1 MPSSGSAT
9 RKPSDCF
16 GPFARPPAGG
26 AVPSK
31 DTVRNRLCREPMAS
45 SPDAFEP
52 ALTSSFTSCVWLVW
66 PSSVLF
72 PLVSSAES
80 RLDNSARNRSQAFHF
95 KVEPSSWGMS
105 EALGSMVAKGAN
117 AASSSASDQ
126 DASVELRSN
135 HAASRNPNQTDSK
148 RQATSFRSCSSL
160 AFVIKEKRPC
170 R

>member
-95 KVEPSSWGMS
+95 KVETQF
-105 EALGSMVAKGAN
+105 LGDVRSFGLYGCER
-117 AASSSASDQ
+117 SQRSFQFS
-126 DASVELRSN
+126 LRSGCVGRTPIQ
-135 HAASRNPNQTDSK
+135 SRGKPQPKPD
-148 RQATSFRSCSSL
+148 RQ
-160 AFVIKEKRPC
+160 
-170 R
+170 